1 MEGKMFNR
9 VSSVLILA
17 IIFTGCN
24 STSDLE
30 MIYNPIKG
38 LETGAWQMA
47 LIVEANTNFSSLIFD
62 KTEAKFGDFAVHTF
76 QQLPNNSSFFVIPCA
91 FTDQHGRK
99 SYDKTYGRLVESYLK
114 LNGYGKVT
122 NILAEADYII
132 TISVQES
139 ARSFLGSN
147 RSNISIT
154 ISETDETPVFFARAS
169 IESSSD
175 SNFYYR
181 HSKQARP
188 VTYLTLKGFER
199 IFKEAIPQ
207 AFA

>member
-1 MEGKMFNR
+1 MFGKLLNI
-9 VSSVLILA
+9 LILVA
-17 IIFTGCN
+17 VFTGCN

-38 LETGAWQMA
+38 VETGAWQMA

-62 KTEAKFGDFAVHTF
+62 KTEAKFGDFVVHAF
-76 QQLPNNSSFFVIPCA
+76 KQLPNNTSFFVIPCA
-91 FTDQHGRK
+91 FTDQYGNK
-99 SYDKTYGRLVESYLK
+99 NYDKTYGRLVESYLR
-114 LNGYGKVT
+114 LNGYGRIT
-122 NILAEADYII
+122 NVLAEADYVI

-139 ARSFLGSN
+139 AQSFLGTN
-147 RSNISIT
+147 RSNISVT
-154 ISETDETPVFFARAS
+154 ISETNETPVFFAQTS
-169 IESSSD
+169 IESKSD

-181 HSKQARP
+181 HSKHARP

-199 IFKEAIPQ
+199 IFKEAMPQ

>member
-1 MEGKMFNR
+1 MFRRLLN
-9 VSSVLILA
+9 LFILA

-24 STSDLE
+24 SASDLE
-30 MIYNPIKG
+30 MIYNPVKG

-62 KTEAKFGDFAVHTF
+62 KTEAKFDSFVVHAF
-76 QQLPNNSSFFVIPCA
+76 RQLPNDSSFFVIPCA
-91 FTDQHGRK
+91 FTDQYGRK
-99 SYDKTYGRLVESYLK
+99 SYDKTYGRLVESYLR

-122 NILAEADYII
+122 NVLAEADYII

-147 RSNISIT
+147 RSNISVT
-154 ISETDETPVFFARAS
+154 ISETDETPVFFTRTS

-188 VTYLTLKGFER
+188 VPYLTLKGFER
-199 IFKEAIPQ
+199 IFKEAMPQ